1 MISSVAMTN
10 AYAGMQTGFNN
21 FTQTS
26 AKLANPDY
34 PDKAQALVQHKMD
47 AQLVEVNAKA
57 LKTADDM
64 IGTLLDIKV

>member
-21 FTQTS
+21 LTQTS

>member
-1 MISSVAMTN
+1 MISSSAMSQ

-21 FTQTS
+21 LTQTS
-26 AKLANPDY
+26 AKLADPNQL
-34 PDKAQALVQHKMD
+34 DKTQSLIEHKQD

-57 LKTADDM
+57 LKTADNM